1 MDFQTI
7 ARKIAKVAG
16 DNSPAILTAIGVT
29 GTVITAYLTGR
40 ACYRSAQFIA
50 SSEFEGGVSNDPR
63 QRAKENVQ
71 LVWKEFIP
79 PVVSGCVTI
88 TCIIMANRVGSRRVA
103 ALAAAYSLSEKSFT
117 EYKNKVVETVGKNK
131 ERTVRDAVAQDQVTK
146 KPPSNEVVFASEGS
160 QLCMDGWT
168 GRYFVCDMETIRKA
182 VNDVNQDVHT
192 YYAVPL
198 SEFYDRIGLPRTES
212 SDEVGWNTDELLEL
226 EYSATITDK
235 GKACI
240 VISFKTHPK
249 ADYSRHA

>member
-16 DNSPAILTAIGVT
+16 DNSPAILTAVGVT
-29 GTVITAYLTGR
+29 GTIVTALLTGR
-40 ACYRSAQFIA
+40 ACFRAVDIIVHETIA
-50 SSEFEGGVSNDPR
+50 LREPRTLTTREKVEFT
-63 QRAKENVQ
+63 
-71 LVWKEFIP
+71 WKEFIP
-79 PVVSGCVTI
+79 PVVTGCVTI
-88 TCIIMANRVGSRRVA
+88 TCIIMANRAGSRKIA

-131 ERTVRDAVAQDQVTK
+131 ERTVRDNIAQDQVTN

-182 VNDVNQDVHT
+182 VNDVNQAIHV
-192 YYAVPL
+192 YYAVPV
-198 SEFYDRIGLPRTES
+198 SEFYDRVGLPRTDG

-226 EYSATITDK
+226 DYSATITDK

-240 VISFKTHPK
+240 VISFKTMPK
-249 ADYSRHA
+249 ADYSKHA